1 MGKKK
6 IRIRC
11 PVCGMLVWQS
21 RLNKD
26 YPFEFVIQESS
37 GKGYQKIEHKYT
49 TAYVADT
56 DPSKVFQAVF
66 AMKMVEKAEALLK
79 EVDSD
84 ITVKV
89 DIPDEVEKNLQETYE
104 EVTEA
109 EAEEV
114 EVEKEEKEQTY
125 EVEVGGVEYEVEI
138 PEIKVEHVKKAGI
151 LKRLAERKSRK
162 GRKRKEMEVV
172 GELEVEHDVKGVEY
186 ETEFENKDG
195 ETQ

>member
-37 GKGYQKIEHKYT
+37 GKGYRKIEHKYT
-49 TAYVADT
+49 PARVADT
-56 DPSKVFQAVF
+56 DPSKVFQALF
-66 AMKMVEKAEALLK
+66 AMKMIEKAEALLK

-114 EVEKEEKEQTY
+114 EVEREEKEQTY

-172 GELEVEHDVKGVEY
+172 GELEVEYDVKGVEY

-195 ETQ
+195 EK

>member
-1 MGKKK
+1 VGKK

-37 GKGYQKIEHKYT
+37 GRGYQKIEHKYKP
-49 TAYVADT
+49 ARVADT
-56 DPSKVFQAVF
+56 DPSKVFQALF
-66 AMKMVEKAEALLK
+66 AMKMVEKAETLLK

-89 DIPDEVEKNLQETYE
+89 DIPEKVEEELEETYE

-109 EAEEV
+109 EAEAEV
-114 EVEKEEKEQTY
+114 EAEVEEEEREVY

-138 PEIKVEHVKKAGI
+138 PEVKVEHVKRAGI
-151 LKRLAERKSRK
+151 FKRLADR
-162 GRKRKEMEVV
+162 RKRRGKKHKKIEAV
-172 GELEVEHDVKGVEY
+172 GELEIDVDVEDVSVE
-186 ETEFENKDG
+186 
-195 ETQ
+195 